1 MLTRRELL
9 QYAGAGTLAGCLR
22 AAPADG
28 PSVRYR
34 DYSRCLPDYLRSL
47 VERAYEARNAE
58 IAKLTTPEAIRE
70 RQQWATRT
78 FWKIVGGMP
87 ERTPLKARTVGAFER
102 EGYRLEKIVYESQPE
117 FYISANLYVPT
128 TGRPPYPGILFQ

>member
-9 QYAGAGTLAGCLR
+9 QYAGAATLAGCLR

-34 DYSRCLPDYLRSL
+34 DYSRCLPDYFRAR
-47 VERAYEARNAE
+47 VERAYQARNAE
-58 IAKLTTPEAIRE
+58 IAKLTNPAAIRE

-78 FWKIVGGMP
+78 FWQIVGGMP
-87 ERTPLKARTVGAFER
+87 ERTPLNARTVGKLER
-102 EGYRLEKIVYESQPE
+102 EG
-117 FYISANLYVPT
+117 
-128 TGRPPYPGILFQ
+128 

>member
-9 QYAGAGTLAGCLR
+9 QCAGAGALASRLG

-34 DYSRCLPDYLRSL
+34 DYSRCLPDYFRAL
-47 VERAYEARNAE
+47 VERAYRARNAD
-58 IAKLTTPEAIRE
+58 IAKLTTPAAIRE

-78 FWKIVGGMP
+78 FWDIVGGMP

-102 EGYRLEKIVYESQPE
+102 EGYR
-117 FYISANLYVPT
+117 
-128 TGRPPYPGILFQ
+128 